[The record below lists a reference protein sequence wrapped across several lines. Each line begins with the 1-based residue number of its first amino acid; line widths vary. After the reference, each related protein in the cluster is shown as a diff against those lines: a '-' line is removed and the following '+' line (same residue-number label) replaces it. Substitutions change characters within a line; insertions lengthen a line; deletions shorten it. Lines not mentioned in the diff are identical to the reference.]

1 MRAGR
6 VPRLG
11 RRRMRGSDHF
21 LGECD
26 RLQPVDPG
34 IPADT
39 ESVICLS
46 VSPSGLERRC
56 VFHALMPFRAVRT
69 GLVSFRRRPSH
80 QARDMR
86 PCVRGRQE
94 RRTEERSESTIESQN
109 RLRTPPLPNPDVA
122 TSCVRTGQGR
132 DPRQRSTRL
141 RAILRRDGPH
151 ADQRPCP
158 YGHATVVGRSSR
170 GSSLR

>member
-11 RRRMRGSDHF
+11 QAANAGERHF

-56 VFHALMPFRAVRT
+56 VVGRRGEPKNDRNRRSNLKTGYAHLHCRTRTWRRAASVQGR
-69 GLVSFRRRPSH
+69 G
-80 QARDMR
+80 AI
-86 PCVRGRQE
+86 RGRGAHGS
-94 RRTEERSESTIESQN
+94 ERSFGETD
-109 RLRTPPLPNPDVA
+109 RTRISALVHMD
-122 TSCVRTGQGR
+122 
-132 DPRQRSTRL
+132 TR
-141 RAILRRDGPH
+141 RWP
-151 ADQRPCP
+151 
-158 YGHATVVGRSSR
+158 VGRSSR
-170 GSSLR
+170 VLPSGSEIPRHRRFHRRAVSTSRPDADCGSV